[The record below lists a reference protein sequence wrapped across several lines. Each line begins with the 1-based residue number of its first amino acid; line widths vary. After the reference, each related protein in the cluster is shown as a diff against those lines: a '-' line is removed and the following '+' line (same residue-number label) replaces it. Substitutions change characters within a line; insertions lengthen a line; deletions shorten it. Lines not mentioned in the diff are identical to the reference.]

1 MYGIPNYHNVVC
13 VEALLLSDADGY
25 TLQLVDNPIIRMPNV
40 LIVGVEIYTSS
51 QLTKTPSQN
60 TVITNAEATGIVIT
74 LQNDKNEYKMYET
87 PITALNPAL
96 NNGVPRE
103 FAPFRL
109 VMQNSYVKVTDSA
122 VVTANKS
129 VYIAFN
135 YIINVPKKL
144 SR

>member
-13 VEALLLSDADGY
+13 VEALLLSDDNGY

-40 LIVGVEIYTSS
+40 LIVGVEVYTAS
-51 QLTKTPSQN
+51 QLTKTPAQN
-60 TVITNAEATGIVIT
+60 TVVTEAEAKGIVIT

-87 PITALNPAL
+87 PILALNPAV
-96 NNGVPRE
+96 NNGVSRE
-103 FAPFRL
+103 FTPFRL

-122 VVTANKS
+122 VVTPNRS

-144 SR
+144 TR